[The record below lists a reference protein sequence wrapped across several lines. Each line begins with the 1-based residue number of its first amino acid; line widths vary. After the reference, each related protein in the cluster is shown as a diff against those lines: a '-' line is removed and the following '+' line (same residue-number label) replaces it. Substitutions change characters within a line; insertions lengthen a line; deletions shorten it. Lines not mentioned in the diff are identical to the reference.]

1 MQKGKEG
8 VKALLWQ
15 TTIYLQQFMI
25 LMTYNLTHHCMMQ
38 IRLLTVFLHCFY
50 RLSSLRTRG
59 RVFFNQGKLM
69 AGNILSQKSIS
80 CFQIILEE
88 SSLRDSSYIKSYFL
102 FLFRVYVGR
111 NEIRSCLI
119 YFLSSFQLSLVLL
132 GSLLEKFLIQFFPHK
147 LFQVLL
153 VFIFLFGPGI
163 SLYKYV
169 HCRDRSILFST

>member
-119 YFLSSFQLSLVLL
+119 YFHSSFQSSLVLL
-132 GSLLEKFLIQFFPHK
+132 GSLLGKFLISIEPY
-147 LFQVLL
+147 LVLPSL
-153 VFIFLFGPGI
+153 VFLSFLSIYI
-163 SLYKYV
+163 SAWTRNKSL
-169 HCRDRSILFST
+169 